1 VSGAPG
7 AWPERPPSGAPAA
20 SLAERVVA
28 EARRLGFHR
37 AALVP
42 IDPPVPMQR
51 YREWL
56 DAGYAGEMDYLSSPE
71 HLALRA
77 EPRGLLAEARSML
90 VVALAHQRHDPPD
103 DPPHAP
109 PEHRRDTVPDATTDA
124 DTDADTDAN
133 TDATDLVDA
142 TEAAVHPAP
151 AAAPPPGDFVPL
163 RRLRGRIARYARSE
177 DYHMVLR
184 DRLVLLA
191 ERLRELLG
199 RPVLAR
205 SCVDAAPVL
214 ERAWAERA
222 GLGFIAKNT
231 MLIAPGLGSHVMLG
245 ELLLDLE
252 LPPISAEATGAD
264 AAPAGPAAA
273 PRRRCGGCR
282 ACLDACPTQ
291 AFVDAYVLDAR
302 RCISYL
308 TIEHRGVIPRHLR
321 AAIGSWIFG
330 CDVCQDVCPF
340 NAGGGEP
347 HDPALAARD
356 LEHALPDLLV
366 LAGHHTNQLRRFVKR
381 TSMRRISREQ
391 LLRNV
396 AIALGNS
403 DDVRAVA
410 ALVPLVAHRAPL
422 VRGHAAWALGRL
434 QRFPGARPALEER
447 LALEEDP
454 GVAEELRAALDET
467 PAAAPA

>member
-1 VSGAPG
+1 
-7 AWPERPPSGAPAA
+7 
-20 SLAERVVA
+20 
-28 EARRLGFHR
+28 
-37 AALVP
+37 
-42 IDPPVPMQR
+42 MQR

-56 DAGYAGEMDYLSSPE
+56 DAGYAGEMEYLSSPE

-77 EPRGLLAEARSML
+77 APRELLAEARSML
-90 VVALAHQRHDPPD
+90 VVALAHQRNDPPEDPPEDPPD
-103 DPPHAP
+103 
-109 PEHRRDTVPDATTDA
+109 
-124 DTDADTDAN
+124 
-133 TDATDLVDA
+133 
-142 TEAAVHPAP
+142 AP
-151 AAAPPPGDFVPL
+151 AAVPPDGAASAEGFVPL

-191 ERLRELLG
+191 ERLREVLG

-252 LPPISAEATGAD
+252 LPLVPAE
-264 AAPAGPAAA
+264 PANPAASSA
-273 PRRRCGGCR
+273 AVPAVPARRRCGGCR

-308 TIEHRGVIPRHLR
+308 TIEHRGVIPRALR

-340 NAGGGEP
+340 NAGSGEP
-347 HDPALAARD
+347 HDPDLAARD

-396 AIALGNS
+396 AVALGNS
-403 DDVRAVA
+403 DDLRAVA
-410 ALVPLVAHRAPL
+410 ALVPLAAHRSPL

-434 QRFPGARPALEER
+434 HHFAGALPALRER
-447 LALEEDP
+447 LAAEEDP
-454 GVAEELRAALDET
+454 AVVEELRAALD
-467 PAAAPA
+467 AAAPGG

>member
-1 VSGAPG
+1 MTSEA
-7 AWPERPPSGAPAA
+7 ASPPTPAGPAA
-20 SLAERVVA
+20 LAAIVVA

-37 AALVP
+37 AAIVP
-42 IDPPVPMQR
+42 IDPPLPMQR

-56 DAGYAGEMDYLSSPE
+56 DAGHAGEMDYLGSPE

-77 EPRGLLAEARSML
+77 EPRALLPEARSMV
-90 VVALAHQRHDPPD
+90 VVALAHQRSDPPEPLEEPE
-103 DPPHAP
+103 PPGRPGPGAGGDAPSPRPEGGAP
-109 PEHRRDTVPDATTDA
+109 PAPTD
-124 DTDADTDAN
+124 
-133 TDATDLVDA
+133 
-142 TEAAVHPAP
+142 
-151 AAAPPPGDFVPL
+151 FIPL

-191 ERLRELLG
+191 ERLREVLG

-252 LPPISAEATGAD
+252 LPMVAAAEAAETAETAGASAATAAASAPEASAATAAVTAAA
-264 AAPAGPAAA
+264 AAPAAPAP
-273 PRRRCGGCR
+273 PRRRCGSCR

-308 TIEHRGVIPRHLR
+308 TIEHRGPIPRPLR

-330 CDVCQDVCPF
+330 CDICQDVCPF
-340 NAGGGEP
+340 NAGSGEP

-396 AIALGNS
+396 AVALGNS

-410 ALVPLVAHRAPL
+410 ALVPLLSHRSPL

-434 QRFPGARPALEER
+434 RRFDGALAALRLRRACEE
-447 LALEEDP
+447 EP
-454 GVAEELRAALDET
+454 TVAEELAAALEES
-467 PAAAPA
+467 AGR